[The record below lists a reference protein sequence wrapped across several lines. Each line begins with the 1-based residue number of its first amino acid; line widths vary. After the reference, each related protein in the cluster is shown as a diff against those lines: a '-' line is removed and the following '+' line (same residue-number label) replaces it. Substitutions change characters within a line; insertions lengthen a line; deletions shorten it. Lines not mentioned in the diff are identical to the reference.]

1 MFTIFNGGK
10 ALGSKVKF
18 TKFYLIMDF
27 QQSEVQQGKDALL
40 IYYKLSQM
48 IKKTLSAH
56 KLGENGFKPTASG
69 SYFAAHD
76 HHNETLKVI
85 EDAINQSGV
94 NVSKFESLLT
104 AIESTINSFSW
115 YSS

>member
-1 MFTIFNGGK
+1 
-10 ALGSKVKF
+10 
-18 TKFYLIMDF
+18 
-27 QQSEVQQGKDALL
+27 
-40 IYYKLSQM
+40 M

-94 NVSKFESLLT
+94 NVSK
-104 AIESTINSFSW
+104 I
-115 YSS
+115 

>member
-1 MFTIFNGGK
+1 
-10 ALGSKVKF
+10 
-18 TKFYLIMDF
+18 
-27 QQSEVQQGKDALL
+27 
-40 IYYKLSQM
+40 M

-115 YSS
+115 FLG

>member
-1 MFTIFNGGK
+1 
-10 ALGSKVKF
+10 
-18 TKFYLIMDF
+18 
-27 QQSEVQQGKDALL
+27 
-40 IYYKLSQM
+40 M
-48 IKKTLSAH
+48 IKKTLAAH
-56 KLGENGFKPTASG
+56 KLGENGFKPSTAG

-94 NVSKFESLLT
+94 NVSNKKITLV
-104 AIESTINSFSW
+104 ESTLSFVSW